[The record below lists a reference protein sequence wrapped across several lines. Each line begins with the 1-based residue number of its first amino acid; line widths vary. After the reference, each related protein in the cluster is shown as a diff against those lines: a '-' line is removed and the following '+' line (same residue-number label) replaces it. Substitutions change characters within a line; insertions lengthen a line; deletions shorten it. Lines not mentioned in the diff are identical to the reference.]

1 VPKPTINPDK
11 IVILSGAGIS
21 APSGLATFRD
31 ADGLWE
37 NHRIEEVATPDAW
50 RRNPALVT
58 RFYNE
63 RRAKAAAAQPN
74 AAHLAVAELE
84 RRFETVVITQ
94 NVDDLHE
101 RAGSS
106 RVFHLH
112 GELRKVCSSRDRS
125 LSCDIGSRSV
135 EIGDLCELGSQLR
148 PDIVWF
154 GEEVRHYETAK
165 AHIMEAGR
173 FLVVGTSLAV
183 FPAAGLVRFAR
194 YKAEKVLIDLNPGK
208 RPFGFRVV
216 RGSADQAVPEIVRQW
231 LASG

>member
-1 VPKPTINPDK
+1 M
-11 IVILSGAGIS
+11 A
-21 APSGLATFRD
+21 AR
-31 ADGLWE
+31 
-37 NHRIEEVATPDAW
+37 
-50 RRNPALVT
+50 PALVT

-63 RRAKAAAAQPN
+63 RRGKAAAAQPN

-94 NVDDLHE
+94 NLDDLHE

-106 RVFHLH
+106 RVIHLH

-125 LSCDIGSRSV
+125 LTYDIGGRPV
-135 EIGDLCELGSQLR
+135 GIGDLCELGSQLR

-154 GEEVRHYETAK
+154 AEEVRHYETAQ

-173 FLVVGTSLAV
+173 FLVVGTSLSV

-194 YKAEKVLIDLNPGK
+194 YQAEKVLIDPNPGK
-208 RPFGFRVV
+208 RPFGFRVL
-216 RGSADQAVPEIVRQW
+216 RGSADQAVPEIIRQW